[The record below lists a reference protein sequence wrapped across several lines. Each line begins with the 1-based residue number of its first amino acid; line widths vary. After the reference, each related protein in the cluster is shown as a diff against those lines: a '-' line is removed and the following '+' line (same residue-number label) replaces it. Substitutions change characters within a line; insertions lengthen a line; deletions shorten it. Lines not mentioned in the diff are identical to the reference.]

1 MELTKG
7 YLLGLRSQAL
17 EQRQKYLDLIQQ
29 ANGAIAMVDVLLT
42 ELDREE
48 PECTNGNNANRR
60 PSDKAVNGNG

>member
-1 MELTKG
+1 MAALDKD

-42 ELDREE
+42 DIDREE
-48 PECTNGNNANRR
+48 PESTNA
-60 PSDKAVNGNG
+60 DDAI

>member
-1 MELTKG
+1 MAALDKE
-7 YLLGLRSQAL
+7 YLLGLRNQAL

-48 PECTNGNNANRR
+48 PENQDGEPT
-60 PSDKAVNGNG
+60 V